1 LHDPS
6 AGDEDA
12 THGRLHVRKSARTTI
27 VHHAPGAGTLGYG
40 PPGVYP
46 GFQGFGL
53 GYHLGYGYGGRG
65 LGPGAFGGYPFYGGP
80 GYPHPWP
87 RLRRIGGINPFPH
100 YTGPGGPT
108 PAHPNYYGGVG
119 APLAADVPV
128 VTILPEPGE
137 SDYSSGFGTLTG
149 AVPYPESYFAPL
161 TTAAAHRG
169 TSNGSGEPPVIDSA
183 NRTQGSPSDAS
194 PTSLPGDPTP

>member
-1 LHDPS
+1 MNSIRLQIVGLALRSLLPCLALATAACAGPAAA

-12 THGRLHVRKSARTTI
+12 GHGLFHGRKAARTGV

-40 PPGVYP
+40 
-46 GFQGFGL
+46 
-53 GYHLGYGYGGRG
+53 YGGQG

-100 YTGPGGPT
+100 YAGPGGPT

-137 SDYSSGFGTLTG
+137 ADYASGFGSFTG
-149 AVPYPESYFAPL
+149 AVPYPESYFAPF
-161 TTAAAHRG
+161 TAAAATVG
-169 TSNGSGEPPVIDSA
+169 TSGSPNMPPPVA
-183 NRTQGSPSDAS
+183 PVLSPG
-194 PTSLPGDPTP
+194 PR